1 MKVTIKGM
9 SSLNRKLGILPKL
22 TNEAIYNA
30 TNEVTETVKGY
41 AESNLQSS
49 VKHASGELS
58 GSVKSETEI
67 EDQKKVVGR
76 VWTDKK
82 QGIFREFGTGPVGQK
97 STKDLPSGI
106 TPVYTQKP
114 WFFPVASVSLDLT
127 ELYGM
132 FKLTINNVEF
142 YKTSGQPARPWL
154 YPALKKAPDI
164 APGIYKEH
172 VQKKLK
178 ELK

>member
-9 SSLNRKLGILPKL
+9 DSLNRKLGILPKL
-22 TNEAIYNA
+22 TRAAAYSA
-30 TNEVTETVKGY
+30 TAELTETVKGY
-41 AESNLQSS
+41 AEANLQSS

-58 GSVKSETEI
+58 GSIKNEI
-67 EDQKKVVGR
+67 ETDAQNKIIGR

-82 QGIFREFGTGPVGQK
+82 QGIFREFGTGPVGEK
-97 STKDLPSGI
+97 SAKDLPTGV

-114 WFFPVASVSLDLT
+114 WFFPVSSISTDLT

-132 FKLTINNVEF
+132 LKLTINNVEF

-154 YPALKKAPDI
+154 YPALKKAPKL
-164 APGIYKEH
+164 APEIYAEH